1 MKVIS
6 ISTFVALAALVHS
19 SSALW
24 CDCYTRT
31 KAFGNLSAFDQY
43 SSDLSQKCCKDVMNA
58 DLMTGFF
65 SNGYCDAGSKAE
77 EYKKCCAPTKQSY
90 GYCK

>member
-24 CDCYTRT
+24 CDCYTKQQGIFGRT
-31 KAFGNLSAFDQY
+31 FKYDREFSEGCCDTVMDSNLR
-43 SSDLSQKCCKDVMNA
+43 
-58 DLMTGFF
+58 T
-65 SNGYCDAGSKAE
+65 NGYCDVGDKGE
-77 EYKKCCAPTKQSY
+77 EYKNCCGTDLESSY